1 MERDGDERG
10 AGLEV
15 KQHDA
20 GITVEETDFLVLG
33 AGAAGLIAAA
43 YAARSGVPT
52 LLLEKGRQTGIKVLI
67 AGGGHCNLT
76 HDCSVREMLA
86 GFDAAASFLE
96 PSMKAWSPR
105 AVRRHFE
112 RIGVSTY
119 VGERRKV
126 WPVSR
131 SAREVRNALE
141 SEARA
146 AGARIRLNTA
156 AEDVEREPGS
166 GFVVRTASGPIRCR
180 RLLITTGG
188 QSYPKTGTTGDGY
201 RLAGALGHGLVEPVP
216 ALVPIVVE
224 DAWVRELPGISL
236 PEVAL
241 RFRGRDGKER
251 GRSAG
256 PLLLTHTGLSGPA
269 ALDIGGRVA
278 RHGRPGVLH
287 VDWQPG
293 LAPETL
299 DRAIATAAGTNR
311 PARHLLAPWLPE
323 RLARA
328 LVGDVARLPPDR
340 TTSQLRVEERRA
352 LIQAVKGTPL
362 TVTGTLGFARAEVTS
377 GGIPLDEVDPVTMAS
392 RRVPGLF
399 IAGEVLDYDG
409 LLGGYNLQAA
419 FCTGKAA
426 GVAQR
431 SW

>member
-1 MERDGDERG
+1 MERD
-10 AGLEV
+10 AGV
-15 KQHDA
+15 
-20 GITVEETDFLVLG
+20 TVEETDFLVLG

-43 YAARSGVPT
+43 YAARSGVRT
-52 LLLEKGRQTGIKVLI
+52 LLVEKGRQTGIKILI

-112 RIGVSTY
+112 RIGVPTY

-131 SAREVRNALE
+131 RARDVRNALE

-146 AGARIRLNTA
+146 AGARIRLHTA
-156 AEDVEREPGS
+156 AEGVEREPGS
-166 GFVVRTASGPIRCR
+166 GFLVRTPSGPIRCR

-188 QSYPKTGTTGDGY
+188 QSYPRTGTTGDGY

-224 DAWVRELPGISL
+224 DGWVRELPGISL
-236 PEVAL
+236 PQVAL
-241 RFRGRDGKER
+241 RFRGKDGKER

-269 ALDIGGRVA
+269 ALDIGGRIA

-299 DRAIATAAGTNR
+299 DRTAATAATGAHR
-311 PARHLLAPWLPE
+311 PVRHLLAPWLPE

-328 LVGDVARLPPDR
+328 LVRSVARLPVDR

-352 LIQAVKGTPL
+352 LVQAVKDTRL
-362 TVTGTLGFARAEVTS
+362 AVTGTLGFARAEVTA
-377 GGIPLDEVDPVTMAS
+377 GGIPLDEVDPVTLAS

-426 GVAQR
+426 GVAQGVG
-431 SW
+431 S